1 MWKFIYWRQI
11 YSNPFDITSNFEF
24 ESLKYMMNANEY
36 ITQRFKT
43 MRSNIK
49 YKSIKHQILKEKS
62 N

>member
-1 MWKFIYWRQI
+1 
-11 YSNPFDITSNFEF
+11 
-24 ESLKYMMNANEY
+24 MNANEY